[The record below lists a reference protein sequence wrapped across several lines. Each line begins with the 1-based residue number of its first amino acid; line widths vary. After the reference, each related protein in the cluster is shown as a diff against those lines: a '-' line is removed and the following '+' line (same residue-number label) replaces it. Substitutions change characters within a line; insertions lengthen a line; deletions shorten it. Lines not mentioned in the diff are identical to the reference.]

1 MTTTFL
7 MNFYY
12 TLDALMG
19 VYALYSWY
27 QQVRI
32 EHAAVYR
39 WSSIIWSVILIW
51 IGFIWDFL
59 ENGPGLPIFLAIFL
73 VISILDGFSGL
84 GNKRIVLSGYF
95 HRTLNYADLE
105 QVSIFSVPQG
115 IGPMIML
122 VLHTKSHRIYYLR
135 FKTDIETVVKYLK
148 EKTNNQVAIQIEI
161 MQ

>member
-1 MTTTFL
+1 MTTSFFTF
-7 MNFYY
+7 FYY

-32 EHAAVYR
+32 EHAAIYR
-39 WSSIIWSVILIW
+39 SSSIIWSVLLIW
-51 IGFIWDFL
+51 LGFIWDFL

-84 GNKRIVLSGYF
+84 GNKKIVLSGYF
-95 HRTLNYADLE
+95 HRTIAYSDLE
-105 QVSIFSVPQG
+105 QITIIAVPNP
-115 IGPMIML
+115 IKPVMML
-122 VLHTKSHRIYYLR
+122 VLHTNNGRIYYLR
-135 FKTDIETVVKYLK
+135 FKSEAQPIARFLK
-148 EKTNNQVAIQIEI
+148 EKTENKVAIKLEV